1 MRIPPIHHTQNTQ
14 SNSFPGQTEVVD
26 NNAADTDDFLA
37 RERAA
42 LGDDADQFAT
52 PNDQAATVED
62 DDLLGGDDYVPQ
74 QGASAEI
81 SGFESSFP
89 AIDTQNEVQFAAF
102 YATEL
107 MTALTSLCYRQ
118 LRPVELLPAPA
129 LLSQPR
135 ATLAII
141 NQRRNQRLSSK
152 E

>member
-1 MRIPPIHHTQNTQ
+1 MADR
-14 SNSFPGQTEVVD
+14 FPSLEDFNEAGCLGQTEVVN

-74 QGASAEI
+74 QGGSAEI

-89 AIDTQNEVQFAAF
+89 AIDTQNEVRLFA
-102 YATEL
+102 L
-107 MTALTSLCYRQ
+107 IQ
-118 LRPVELLPAPA
+118 PNP
-129 LLSQPR
+129 SQP
-135 ATLAII
+135 
-141 NQRRNQRLSSK
+141 
-152 E
+152 